1 MEGFERLRDSLIQAK
16 NVMNKVETGDY
27 SKGNVNTAT
36 LTQDVNTASPVAGSN
51 QPLMS
56 EEAMNKNVNRAHNP
70 EKIKNSK
77 LPENIKQLMLENPID
92 IPPLQ
97 VGSSGLSNEFIDEVS
112 KKMEKENLKTPS
124 RPTQTTQTAST
135 LNESSIKELIRETIK
150 ESVQE
155 IVSEELKKLTEGTLS
170 LKENLQIRVGDSVFV
185 GKITDVRKTK

>member
-1 MEGFERLRDSLIQAK
+1 MEGFDRLRDSLIQAK
-16 NVMNKVETGDY
+16 NVMNKVDSGDY
-27 SKGNVNTAT
+27 SRGNVNTAS
-36 LTQDVNTASPVAGSN
+36 LTQEAVATPTAGSS

-56 EEAMNKNVNRAHNP
+56 EEAMNRNVNRGHNP
-70 EKIKNSK
+70 ERIKNSN

-97 VGSSGLSNEFIDEVS
+97 MGSGGLSNEFIEEVS

-124 RPTQTTQTAST
+124 TPKVATPTTS
-135 LNESSIKELIRETIK
+135 LNENSIKELIRETIK

-155 IVSEELKKLTEGTLS
+155 IVSEELKKLTEGTLA
-170 LKENLQIRVGDSVFV
+170 LEENLQIRVGESVFV